1 MNSER
6 PAVVITRQ
14 RRTLKKYHGNYRNR
28 VEIVFMRVT
37 GHVEEE
43 ERQRSRGETSGCKTQ
58 NDRETIGQLERQ
70 IFTLYRVFTKNL
82 TFLLT

>member
-1 MNSER
+1 
-6 PAVVITRQ
+6 
-14 RRTLKKYHGNYRNR
+14 
-28 VEIVFMRVT
+28 MRVT
-37 GHVEEE
+37 DHVEEE